1 MKPGAVANCI
11 RASAAAQEL
20 LRQFNVTAPRAIDVF
35 DLATAK
41 GAVVIEAPL
50 EGCEARLIRSR
61 TRGVIRVRQDIPEIG
76 RKHFAVAHELGH
88 YLLHAEIS
96 QYFICTADDLRD
108 YRNSPVEIEANCF
121 AAHLLMPPLLFRPQ
135 CRKRD
140 PNLETVRLL
149 AKEFDT
155 SLTATAIRFVEECGQ
170 TCVAVMSRNGRVE
183 WARGIEGYRGPRISS
198 GQQLSPSSLAY
209 HCKPDT
215 GLSAWQEVSA
225 SAWFEDPKEIAGWE
239 VMEQSLGFRGYPVI
253 LTLLCLTEKEE
264 EAEDTTDRFFRRHLR
279 GDVSRRSH
287 GLSDPTE
294 LCRES

>member
-1 MKPGAVANCI
+1 MNPGLVPNRI

-20 LRQFNVTAPRAIDVF
+20 LQQFAITASRTVDVF

-61 TRGVIRVRQDIPEIG
+61 TRGVIRVRKDIPEAG
-76 RKHFAVAHELGH
+76 RKRFAVAHELGH

-96 QYFICTADDLRD
+96 QYFICTAEDLRD
-108 YRNSPVEIEANCF
+108 YRRSPVEIEANCF
-121 AAHLLMPPLLFRPQ
+121 AAYLLMPPLLFRPQ

-149 AKEFDT
+149 AKEFNT
-155 SLTATAIRFVEECGQ
+155 SLPATAIRFVEECGQ
-170 TCVAVMSRNGRVE
+170 TCVAVMSRDGRVE
-183 WARGIEGYRGPRISS
+183 WARGTEGYRGPRISP
-198 GQQLSPSSLAY
+198 GQQLSPYSLAY

-215 GLSAWQEVSA
+215 ALSAWQEVPA
-225 SAWFEDPKEIAGWE
+225 SAWLEEPADIARWE
-239 VMEQSLGFRGYPVI
+239 VMEQSLGFRGYPFV

-264 EAEDTTDRFFRRHLR
+264 EAEDTTDRFSRRHLR
-279 GDVSRRSH
+279 GD
-287 GLSDPTE
+287 E
-294 LCRES
+294 EM